1 MNNYVC
7 IFTRALACSSLK
19 ILQYVTIPFEFV
31 LDTLVPFLG
40 GKGEEDERSF
50 VDFRYRHRRNSWP
63 SSYIV
68 CNMYVCAIHTVQA
81 RVAFLPPPPRP
92 QPRALLSS
100 SVLPDLRRFHVSPE
114 INQKLTSNYDV
125 GETDSQ
131 GSRVE
136 RVTSTRR
143 NKHTERFRQKVN
155 EMKVAVYSK
164 TRENAYN

>member
-1 MNNYVC
+1 MYIYAGTCLFVFENLAIRNHTFRVRPRHFGP
-7 IFTRALACSSLK
+7 IFWG
-19 ILQYVTIPFEFV
+19 
-31 LDTLVPFLG
+31 G

-50 VDFRYRHRRNSWP
+50 VDFRYWHRRNSWP